1 LDIILSMRYLG
12 VGLFLTLGVA
22 FGSNCVA
29 KLSVEEAS
37 RQASQ
42 YVGRVYSVVL
52 SKNKKGEC
60 YYRVRGTEGTA
71 VIDANDGKLLRFYRK
86 RD

>member
-1 LDIILSMRYLG
+1 MRYLWG
-12 VGLFLTLGVA
+12 SLLLALGVA
-22 FGSNCVA
+22 FGSDCDA
-29 KLSVEEAS
+29 RITVEEAS

-42 YVGRVYSVVL
+42 YVGRVLSVNL

>member
-1 LDIILSMRYLG
+1 MRYLWG
-12 VGLFLTLGVA
+12 SLLLILGVA
-22 FGSNCVA
+22 FGSDCVA
-29 KLSVEEAS
+29 RITVEEAS

-42 YVGRVYSVVL
+42 YVGRVLSVNL

-60 YYRVRGTEGTA
+60 YYRVRGTEGSA